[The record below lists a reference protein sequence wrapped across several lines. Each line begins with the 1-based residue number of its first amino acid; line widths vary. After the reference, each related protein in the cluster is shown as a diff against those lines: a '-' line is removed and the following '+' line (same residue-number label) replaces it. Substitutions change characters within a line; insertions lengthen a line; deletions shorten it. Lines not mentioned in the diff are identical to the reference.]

1 MDQICDKAMNGSEA
15 LNKVKQNVAKNNGTF
30 CKYDLI
36 LMDCNMP
43 IMDGYEATNEIRKFL
58 QSKRLP

>member
-1 MDQICDKAMNGSEA
+1 MCDKAMNGLEA
-15 LNKVKQNVAKNNGTF
+15 LQKVKRNVQENNGLF

-43 IMDGYEATNEIRKFL
+43 IMDGYEATTEIRKFL
-58 QSKRLP
+58 QSKGLA

>member
-15 LNKVKQNVAKNNGTF
+15 LNKVKQNVAENNGTF

-58 QSKRLP
+58 